1 MGPSAGCPSAV
12 DPHLGGGKT
21 VVMQGYH
28 QQHASPQPPMG
39 RSAQLNTGVTQ
50 FMNGVYAWMAAGIAV
65 TAAVA
70 WGISQSPQALQ
81 AFFDLRNGGMT
92 ILGWIAMLSPLGILL
107 IFGGRLMSM
116 SRGAAVGI
124 FMLLA
129 VCYGVTFSLVPLFFS
144 IGSIAQAFIATIG
157 MFAGMAAFGY
167 FTKKDLSGIGQ
178 FLLMALFG
186 IIIASLVNAFFVQS
200 HTAHMAIDVVIV
212 LVFAGLTAYDTQKI
226 KQVYLVHGA
235 GGNLAV
241 VGALNLYIDFIAMF
255 RALLHLMSSSD

>member
-1 MGPSAGCPSAV
+1 
-12 DPHLGGGKT
+12 
-21 VVMQGYH
+21 
-28 QQHASPQPPMG
+28 MG
-39 RSAQLNTGVTQ
+39 RSPQLNSGVVQ

-81 AFFDLRNGGMT
+81 MFFDFRNGGMT
-92 ILGWIAMLSPLGILL
+92 GLGWVAMLSPLGILL

-116 SRGAAVGI
+116 SRGAAAAI

-144 IGSIAQAFIATIG
+144 IASIAQAFIATVG

-167 FTKKDLSGIGQ
+167 FTKKDLTGMGQ

-186 IIIASLVNAFFVQS
+186 IIIASVVNIFVQS

-255 RALLHLMSSSD
+255 RALLHLMNSGE